1 MDLPNKTKREGS
13 SCARP
18 PLPAGA
24 IDYVAVS
31 PKAAGQLVWAQWM
44 KISVITAAF
53 RAGETIGDTLRS
65 VAAQS
70 WPDVEHIVVDGG
82 STDATRALVEQY
94 LRTGGSF
101 TSEPDEGLY
110 DAMNKGIDRAT
121 GDVIGILNA
130 DDVYA
135 GPDSLAHVAEA
146 FRAGGAD
153 AVLGDIGFFR
163 PHAPERTFRRYNSG
177 RFRPERLGW
186 GWMPAHPAMFL
197 TRSAYARTGRYR
209 TDYRIAAD
217 FEFIARAF
225 GKLGLTYTYLPEIV
239 VRMRSGGV
247 STAGAASSWTI
258 QRELLRACREN
269 GIGSSHLKLA
279 CRYPLKLLEYLH

>member
-1 MDLPNKTKREGS
+1 
-13 SCARP
+13 
-18 PLPAGA
+18 
-24 IDYVAVS
+24 
-31 PKAAGQLVWAQWM
+31 M
-44 KISVITAAF
+44 KISIVTAAF

-65 VAAQS
+65 VATQS

-82 STDATRALVEQY
+82 STDATAELVGQHQ
-94 LRTGGSF
+94 RPGGSF
-101 TSEPDEGLY
+101 TSEPDNGLY
-110 DAMNKGIDRAT
+110 DAMNKGIDRAS
-121 GDVIGILNA
+121 GDIIGILNA

-135 GPDSLAHVAEA
+135 NPDSLAHVAAA
-146 FRAGGAD
+146 FRASGAD

-163 PHAPERTFRRYNSG
+163 PEAPERIFRRYNSG
-177 RFRPERLGW
+177 RFRPGRLGW

-197 TRSAYARTGRYR
+197 TREAYQRTGRYR

-225 GKLGLTYTYLPEIV
+225 GKERLSYSYLPEII

-247 STAGAASSWTI
+247 STAGAASSLTI

-269 GIGSSHLKLA
+269 GIGSNHLMLA
-279 CRYPLKLLEYLH
+279 CRYPLKLLEYLR

>member
-1 MDLPNKTKREGS
+1 MR
-13 SCARP
+13 
-18 PLPAGA
+18 
-24 IDYVAVS
+24 
-31 PKAAGQLVWAQWM
+31 
-44 KISVITAAF
+44 ISVVTAAF

-65 VAAQS
+65 VADQS

-82 STDATRALVEQY
+82 STDGTVGLVDRG
-94 LRTGGSF
+94 LRPGGSF
-101 TSEPDEGLY
+101 SSEPDQGLY
-110 DAMNKGIDRAT
+110 DAMNKGIARAT

-135 GPDSLAHVAEA
+135 GPDSLAQVAAAFEA
-146 FRAGGAD
+146 NGTD

-163 PHAPERTFRRYNSG
+163 PEAPDRIFRRYNSG

-197 TRSAYARTGRYR
+197 TSDAYRRTGFYR
-209 TDYRIAAD
+209 TDYRIASD

-225 GKLGLTYTYLPEIV
+225 GKMGLSYFYLPEII

-247 STAGAASSWTI
+247 STAGAVSTLTI
-258 QRELLRACREN
+258 QREVLRACREN
-269 GIGSSHLKLA
+269 GIRSNHLKLA
-279 CRYPLKLLEYLH
+279 SRYPLKLLEYLR